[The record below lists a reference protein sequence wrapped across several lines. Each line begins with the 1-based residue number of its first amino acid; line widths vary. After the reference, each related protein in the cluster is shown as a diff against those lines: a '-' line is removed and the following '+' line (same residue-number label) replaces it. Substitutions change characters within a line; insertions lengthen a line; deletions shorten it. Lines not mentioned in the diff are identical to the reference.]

1 MVNTAPPTT
10 TTTHQHPPERLQ
22 RPTNCTSRFNCATM
36 AQVIAAQVII
46 PVWLTKKLPSFL
58 GVLVTPRIGFK
69 WSLMAELGIPT
80 VTYQPTYILVVV

>member
-1 MVNTAPPTT
+1 
-10 TTTHQHPPERLQ
+10 
-22 RPTNCTSRFNCATM
+22 M

-80 VTYQPTYILVVV
+80 VSYQPRYILVVV